1 MLILSV
7 KASIL
12 KTKSITYL
20 IPNHDKK
27 EPTRK
32 RVGSFII
39 LTSPKVPRL
48 KVQPCLHLH
57 QSGRDR

>member
-12 KTKSITYL
+12 KTKSITYF

-32 RVGSFII
+32 
-39 LTSPKVPRL
+39 
-48 KVQPCLHLH
+48 
-57 QSGRDR
+57 